1 MRRRHLPARALAA
14 PLIVL
19 GALGGLGADA
29 PSAHAHASLLGAN
42 PSPGARLQNA
52 SGPVTLRFSE
62 PLNTR
67 LTHATLVDARTH
79 KRVRARSTA
88 SGRTIT
94 VQPLT
99 PLARAAYR
107 VDWHTVSTE
116 DGHELEGSFG
126 IGVGT
131 AAAAGSHSVQQSP
144 LADAGWLRA
153 LTRALLYV
161 ALLSFAGGLI

>member
-1 MRRRHLPARALAA
+1 MRRRHLPARVLAA

-19 GALGGLGADA
+19 GAFGCVGADA
-29 PSAHAHASLLGAN
+29 PCAHAHASLLGAS

-52 SGPVTLRFSE
+52 AGPVTLRFS
-62 PLNTR
+62 
-67 LTHATLVDARTH
+67 A
-79 KRVRARSTA
+79 
-88 SGRTIT
+88 
-94 VQPLT
+94 

-131 AAAAGSHSVQQSP
+131 AAGAGSHSVQQSP

-161 ALLSFAGGLI
+161 ALLSFAGGLILRALLERGEP